1 MVSLARA
8 TVCRYE
14 RFSLY
19 NSPYPAHD
27 RGRAIDLYPGTGSGT
42 RAVAGSPVAGEVLD
56 TRTVRCPSRPYAVEH
71 DHLIVVDTGDHL
83 ARILHVE
90 PAVEPGDRV
99 AVGDPLGELVRSG
112 FFGRWVDDH
121 VHLGFR
127 PPDANPYRAT
137 GSLPVEPAVEV
148 TPLPWDGTGTVVET
162 GPAHALLDAPRRGD
176 ATADAAPDGF
186 VALASDGGTPLD
198 GGLVHYA
205 GGGTFADCAGPLSL
219 LGQPIGRAD
228 GRDVAWHPIEVV
240 AAVEDGEGDRTR
252 ATGLSLFAARVPF
265 GAKLVFQG
273 GHDLAVGD
281 RVAVTLRPS
290 DDPVRLG

>member
-1 MVSLARA
+1 
-8 TVCRYE
+8 
-14 RFSLY
+14 
-19 NSPYPAHD
+19 
-27 RGRAIDLYPGTGSGT
+27 
-42 RAVAGSPVAGEVLD
+42 
-56 TRTVRCPSRPYAVEH
+56 
-71 DHLIVVDTGDHL
+71 VVDTGAHA

-90 PAVEPGDRV
+90 PSVAPGERV

-127 PPDANPYRAT
+127 APDANPYRAT
-137 GSLPVEPAVEV
+137 GSLPVEPRVEV
-148 TPLPWDGTGTVVET
+148 TPLSWDGTGVVVET
-162 GPAHALLDAPRRGD
+162 GPTHALLDAPRRGD

-186 VALASDGGTPLD
+186 VALGSDEGVPLD

-205 GGGTFADCAGPLSL
+205 GGGTLADGPADLSL
-219 LGQPIGRAD
+219 LGEPVGRAD
-228 GRDVAWHPIEVV
+228 GRDVTWRPIEVV
-240 AAVEDGEGDRTR
+240 VTVDGEGDRTH

-273 GHDLAVGD
+273 GHDLVAGD